1 MPGLKL
7 QGIITPVSTGL
18 REMLEK
24 EGVIEGRVSVVFVWN
39 FFVIH
44 FSRTDSLDLVF
55 AMNLMIRAWTMQKRN
70 LRFFSNFNQNTVR

>member
-24 EGVIEGRVSVVFVWN
+24 EGVIEGRVLVSLCRKFLL
-39 FFVIH
+39 IY
-44 FSRTDSLDLVF
+44 FSRIKSLNLIF
-55 AMNLMIRAWTMQKRN
+55 AMLTFDKKLDPAK
-70 LRFFSNFNQNTVR
+70 

>member
-24 EGVIEGRVSVVFVWN
+24 EGVIEGRVSAKN
-39 FFVIH
+39 FSKILLIL
-44 FSRTDSLDLVF
+44 STP
-55 AMNLMIRAWTMQKRN
+55 
-70 LRFFSNFNQNTVR
+70 